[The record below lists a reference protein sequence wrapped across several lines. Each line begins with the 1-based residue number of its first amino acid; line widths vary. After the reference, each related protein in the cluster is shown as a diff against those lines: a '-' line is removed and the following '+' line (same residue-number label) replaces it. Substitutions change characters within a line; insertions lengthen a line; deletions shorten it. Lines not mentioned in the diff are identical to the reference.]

1 MYENYADIF
10 KCFAHR
16 SRIKLMQLLASA
28 EELSV
33 KELAETLEVKHSTV
47 SKHLNTLRL
56 QGLVSFQRQEQLKYY
71 SLNLEEI
78 QRVFADFL
86 GFLQVG
92 QDKLLETIQPYS
104 HPQRAEGPNRP
115 AG

>member
-16 SRIKLMQLLASA
+16 SRIKLMKLLASA

-33 KELAETLEVKHSTV
+33 MELAETLEVKHSTV
-47 SKHLNTLRL
+47 SKHLNILRL
-56 QGLVSFQRQEQLKYY
+56 QGLVSFRRQEQLKYY

-78 QRVFADFL
+78 QRFFADFL
-86 GFLQVG
+86 GFLQER
-92 QDKLLETIQPYS
+92 QDELLETIQPYS
-104 HPQRAEGPNRP
+104 HPQRLEEPNRP
-115 AG
+115 PD